1 MHKPPYLLEGESH
14 QSVLTISD
22 MVGFLKRRKKGI
34 LVTTGVIFVA
44 CLVWCA
50 VGTKH
55 YVATGKIQIQ
65 KEQTDDFGLEGS
77 ISGANNSVSDALD
90 YNVTLET
97 QANILQSET
106 LALQVARELNLE
118 KSDDFTGANR
128 WLHIPAWMKPWE
140 AKGEPANVPLA
151 DAPVRRYR
159 VLKEFDEHLKVE
171 TVSGTRL
178 ITVKYT
184 SSDPRMAAN
193 VVNTLMRDYE
203 NYTFQER
210 YTVTAQASTWLSSQ
224 LSDLKTQTQEL
235 EAKSMEMRR
244 GTGNFGTGSSD
255 DHNIVLAKLETLNAQ
270 VSAAEADRILKEA
283 VYHSVQN
290 LGPEQIS
297 NLAGT
302 SSSPVPPNALAL
314 VQALH
319 LQEASLQSQLQ
330 EEQAHY
336 GADYPKLAETQAQLD
351 GVRSSLKAEVERIS
365 ERAKSDYEIATE
377 TANKAK
383 QNFDAQKG
391 LALDT
396 NDKSIQFAL
405 AQQEADDS
413 RNLYADLLKKLKEAG
428 VLQGLKSTNI
438 AVIDAAG
445 VPVRPKMP
453 YAPVDLPIAIAVGLA
468 LGILL
473 AVFIDLTDKEVRN
486 VEDVESITRAPV
498 LAVLPAYALR
508 SGEAPPKR
516 ITLFPNLLGRG
527 DAVLPI
533 AAVRPDSAYVE
544 SVRGLRTSMLYAC
557 DQKMPQVIKVSSPLE
572 GEGKSTL
579 VMNLG
584 TILARQGARVLLVD
598 ADFRSRNRQ
607 LNAMVGASQK
617 DGLSTLLLDAHKV
630 PSFQSVEAI
639 PGLYLMPAGPVP
651 ESPAELLSS
660 KRMKELMQMW
670 REEFDYVLLDSA
682 PILPVSDSMVLNQ
695 YTDYHLLVA
704 RYDSTPKAAFMRS
717 YQAVTQQA
725 PQGSVGVVVNAFSQ
739 NSQEFENYYGYKGY
753 PYRTLSRR
761 TDYEQVA

>member
-1 MHKPPYLLEGESH
+1 MHKSPYLLEGESH
-14 QSVLTISD
+14 SVLTISD

-34 LVTTGVIFVA
+34 LLTTGAIFLA
-44 CLVWCA
+44 CLAWCA

-65 KEQTDDFGLEGS
+65 KDQSDDFGLEGS
-77 ISGANNSVSDALD
+77 ISGANASMSDALD

-97 QANILQSET
+97 QANILESET
-106 LALQVARELNLE
+106 LALQVARELDLE
-118 KSDDFTGANR
+118 KSADYTGANR

-140 AKGEPANVPLA
+140 PKGESTDVPLE

-159 VLKEFDEHLKVE
+159 VLKEFEERLKVE

-193 VVNTLMRDYE
+193 VVNTLMRDYQT
-203 NYTFQER
+203 YTFQER

-224 LSDLKTQTQEL
+224 LSDLKKQTQDL
-235 EAKSMEMRR
+235 ESKSMEMRR
-244 GTGNFGTGSSD
+244 GTGNFGTQDGD

-270 VSAAEADRILKEA
+270 ASAAESDRILKEA

-314 VQALH
+314 VQSLH
-319 LQEASLQSQLQ
+319 LQEATLQSQLQ

-336 GADYPKLAETQAQLD
+336 GADYPKLAETRAQLD
-351 GVRSSLKAEVERIS
+351 GVHSALNAEVARVA
-365 ERAKSDYEIATE
+365 ERAKSDYQIATE
-377 TANKAK
+377 TANRAK
-383 QNFDAQKG
+383 ENFAAQKN
-391 LALDT
+391 LALGT

-405 AQQEADDS
+405 AKQEADDS
-413 RNLYADLLKKLKEAG
+413 RTLYADLLKKLKEAG

-438 AVIDAAG
+438 AVVDAAG
-445 VPVRPKMP
+445 IPVRPKMP
-453 YAPVDLPIAIAVGLA
+453 YAPMDLPIAVGVGLV

-473 AVFIDLTDKEVRN
+473 GVFVDLTDKQVHN
-486 VEDVESITRAPV
+486 VEDVESITHAPV
-498 LAVLPAYALR
+498 LAVLPAYAMR
-508 SGEAPPKR
+508 EGESVPNR
-516 ITLFPNLLGRG
+516 ITLFANLRG
-527 DAVLPI
+527 GSDAVLPI
-533 AAVRPDSAYVE
+533 AAVRPDSSYVE
-544 SVRGLRTSMLYAC
+544 SVRSLRTSMLYAC
-557 DQKMPQVIKVSSPLE
+557 GQKMPQVIKVSSPLA

-584 TILARQGARVLLVD
+584 TILARQGAKVLLVD
-598 ADFRSRNRQ
+598 ADFRSHNRQ
-607 LNAMVGASQK
+607 LNAMAGISQQ
-617 DGLSTLLLDAHKV
+617 DGLSTLLLDGDDSKAC
-630 PSFQSVEAI
+630 FQTVDAI
-639 PGLYLMPAGPVP
+639 PGLYLMPSGETPH
-651 ESPAELLSS
+651 SPAELLSS
-660 KRMKELMQMW
+660 KRMKHLMDTW
-670 REEFDYVLLDSA
+670 RQEFDYILLDSA
-682 PILPVSDSMVLNQ
+682 PLLPVSDSMVLNQ

-717 YQAVTQQA
+717 YQAVSQQA
-725 PQGSVGVVVNAFSQ
+725 APGTVGVVVNAFRQ

>member
-1 MHKPPYLLEGESH
+1 
-14 QSVLTISD
+14 
-22 MVGFLKRRKKGI
+22 
-34 LVTTGVIFVA
+34 
-44 CLVWCA
+44 
-50 VGTKH
+50 
-55 YVATGKIQIQ
+55 
-65 KEQTDDFGLEGS
+65 
-77 ISGANNSVSDALD
+77 
-90 YNVTLET
+90 
-97 QANILQSET
+97 
-106 LALQVARELNLE
+106 
-118 KSDDFTGANR
+118 
-128 WLHIPAWMKPWE
+128 
-140 AKGEPANVPLA
+140 
-151 DAPVRRYR
+151 
-159 VLKEFDEHLKVE
+159 
-171 TVSGTRL
+171 
-178 ITVKYT
+178 
-184 SSDPRMAAN
+184 
-193 VVNTLMRDYE
+193 
-203 NYTFQER
+203 
-210 YTVTAQASTWLSSQ
+210 
-224 LSDLKTQTQEL
+224 
-235 EAKSMEMRR
+235 
-244 GTGNFGTGSSD
+244 
-255 DHNIVLAKLETLNAQ
+255 
-270 VSAAEADRILKEA
+270 
-283 VYHSVQN
+283 
-290 LGPEQIS
+290 
-297 NLAGT
+297 
-302 SSSPVPPNALAL
+302 
-314 VQALH
+314 
-319 LQEASLQSQLQ
+319 
-330 EEQAHY
+330 
-336 GADYPKLAETQAQLD
+336 
-351 GVRSSLKAEVERIS
+351 
-365 ERAKSDYEIATE
+365 
-377 TANKAK
+377 
-383 QNFDAQKG
+383 
-391 LALDT
+391 
-396 NDKSIQFAL
+396 
-405 AQQEADDS
+405 
-413 RNLYADLLKKLKEAG
+413 
-428 VLQGLKSTNI
+428 
-438 AVIDAAG
+438 
-445 VPVRPKMP
+445 VRPKMP